1 VILLGG
7 DAGEDT
13 ETSSFIMQVRNL
25 ERTQE
30 QALANGATAEESF
43 EGSPGGQDARSVR
56 LYDPWGNGIEI
67 LELG

>member
-1 VILLGG
+1 MSGDGG
-7 DAGEDT
+7 QS

-25 ERTQE
+25 ARTQDL
-30 QALANGATAEESF
+30 ALANGATAEEAF